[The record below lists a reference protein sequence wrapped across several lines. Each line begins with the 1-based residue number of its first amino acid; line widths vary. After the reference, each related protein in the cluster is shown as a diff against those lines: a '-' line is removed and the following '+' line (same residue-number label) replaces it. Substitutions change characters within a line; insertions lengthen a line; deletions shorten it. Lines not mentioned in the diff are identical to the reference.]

1 MIKYQK
7 PGQNSNKCLPSHHT
21 KTVCRIL
28 LRSCPK
34 PMKPI
39 SYTPL
44 CLQAP
49 FLKFWAMK
57 NFIMYTHCI
66 VLHNKYYFTYIYSI
80 HNKDRMVHIYAA
92 QYFLVTSYWRC
103 PTDRVWSKFLSLI
116 HCKVYNDNCLLN
128 NFAVF
133 KLRLKWLT
141 LHKRGHY
148 HRNNCCKQTLYSWL
162 NPPFQ
167 NLRFILSGRW

>member
-1 MIKYQK
+1 MAGWIR
-7 PGQNSNKCLPSHHT
+7 L
-21 KTVCRIL
+21 
-28 LRSCPK
+28 
-34 PMKPI
+34 
-39 SYTPL
+39 
-44 CLQAP
+44 
-49 FLKFWAMK
+49 K
-57 NFIMYTHCI
+57 NFDHTRSVGHRQQLVTKKYWAAQIWTIRSLLEFEAASIIIYKYPSGSFDK
-66 VLHNKYYFTYIYSI
+66 VLLFDFKKTY
-80 HNKDRMVHIYAA
+80 NKDRMVHIYAA

-148 HRNNCCKQTLYSWL
+148 HRNNCCKQTLYS
-162 NPPFQ
+162 
-167 NLRFILSGRW
+167 

>member
-1 MIKYQK
+1 MVPISLDLSCKC
-7 PGQNSNKCLPSHHT
+7 NSNNINNLFL
-21 KTVCRIL
+21 RL
-28 LRSCPK
+28 LVPK
-34 PMKPI
+34 LFRPMLGKLEI
-39 SYTPL
+39 QLASSD
-44 CLQAP
+44 
-49 FLKFWAMK
+49 
-57 NFIMYTHCI
+57 
-66 VLHNKYYFTYIYSI
+66 V
-80 HNKDRMVHIYAA
+80 NKDRMVHIYAA